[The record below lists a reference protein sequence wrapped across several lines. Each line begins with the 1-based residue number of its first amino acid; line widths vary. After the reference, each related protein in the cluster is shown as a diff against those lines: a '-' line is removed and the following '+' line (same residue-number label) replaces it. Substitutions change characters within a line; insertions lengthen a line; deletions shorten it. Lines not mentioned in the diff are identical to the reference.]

1 MLNVFR
7 ETDTDATITIVGG
20 GIHGV
25 HLAVRLLE
33 ADLVD
38 LPSLDIIEP
47 IGLLEAFRQKCE
59 QCGMAELRSPY
70 VHHVDTDP
78 FSLRDFARAR
88 GREDELVSSTVGAE
102 RPTTSLFFDHAAWVC
117 NRYDLESSLVNAR
130 VTAIEPGSWSVDIET
145 TAGRRTTEY
154 CFLAIGHGGSFTYP
168 TWAAD
173 IHSTEPVTHVWEPG
187 FDPASID
194 QAATV
199 GIVGGSITAAQLATT
214 LAQPGREVVL
224 FARSPFRVEALEAS
238 TDWMHFSG
246 AIEELHAHPP
256 GSSAREELVSD
267 ARHDGTMPPYVF
279 RRLQRALERG
289 EVELERSEIAVATE
303 AGGTVVVTCRDG
315 RAFCLDELICATGF
329 GSPYDGELF
338 RHLRGEPSLQT
349 GYRGA
354 PVLDDDTLR
363 WVRQDGTLS
372 RVAVS
377 GAAARQVL
385 GPFARN
391 VIGARRAGELIAG
404 FLESELAAGRRD
416 PGLVH

>member
-246 AIEELHAHPP
+246 VSKKLQEHPP
-256 GSSAREELVSD
+256 ASRAREELIVE
-267 ARHDGTMPPYVF
+267 ARYDGTMPPYVF
-279 RRLQRALERG
+279 RRLKRVLERKAI
-289 EVELERSEIAVATE
+289 ELERSEIAVATE
-303 AGGTVVVTCRDG
+303 AGGTVVVTCQDG
-315 RAFCLDELICATGF
+315 SAFCLDKLVCATGF
-329 GSPYDGELF
+329 GSPYESHLF
-338 RHLRGEPSLQT
+338 RQHRQESTLQT

-354 PVLDDDTLR
+354 PALEDETLR
-363 WVRQDGTLS
+363 WLHQDGTPS
-372 RVAVS
+372 RISVS
-377 GAAARQVL
+377 GVGAQQVL

-391 VIGARRAGELIAG
+391 VIGARRAGELIVDS
-404 FLESELAAGRRD
+404 LESELEGEN
-416 PGLVH
+416 PSLTV